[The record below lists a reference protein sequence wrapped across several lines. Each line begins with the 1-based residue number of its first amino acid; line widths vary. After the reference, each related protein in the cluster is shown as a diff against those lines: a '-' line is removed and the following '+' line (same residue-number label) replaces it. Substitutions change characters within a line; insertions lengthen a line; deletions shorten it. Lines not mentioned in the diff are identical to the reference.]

1 MGSGLA
7 QRPTEKALGF
17 PLVSSLSSPRIHH
30 NLSVNVTAQSTDGT
44 FAAQQEKQRLQ
55 ESPPATDP
63 PVPNLVLQA
72 HLGLAMAV
80 GRLVLLKHQKA

>member
-17 PLVSSLSSPRIHH
+17 PLVFSLSSTRIHH
-30 NLSVNVTAQSTDGT
+30 NLSVNITAQSTDVT
-44 FAAQQEKQRLQ
+44 FAAQREKQCLQ

-63 PVPNLVLQA
+63 LVPNLALHVQLR
-72 HLGLAMAV
+72 LAMAV